1 MHPLAS
7 SPMDLRVELDF
18 RYFCPMQTT
27 LRPIQQSDD
36 LELGQLIKSV
46 LAEYKANKPGTAYF
60 DESTN
65 HLSDVFEE
73 SNSAYWVLEENG
85 KIIGGAGVFPTAGL
99 PIGTCE
105 LVKLYLYPEA
115 RGRGFGKIL
124 MEKCFESA
132 KKLGYQKMYLETMP
146 ELNQAVNMYEKLG
159 FEKLTGALG
168 NSGHFGCDI
177 WMLKQL

>member
-1 MHPLAS
+1 
-7 SPMDLRVELDF
+7 
-18 RYFCPMQTT
+18 MQIN

-36 LELGQLIKSV
+36 AALGQLIKSV

-60 DESTN
+60 DESTD
-65 HLSDVFEE
+65 HLSVVFEE
-73 SNSAYWVLEENG
+73 AASAYWVLEEEG
-85 KIIGGAGVFPTAGL
+85 KIIGGGGVFPTAGL
-99 PIGTCE
+99 PTLTCE

-115 RGRGFGKIL
+115 RGKGFGKML

-132 KKLGYQKMYLETMP
+132 KNLGYASMYLETMP
-146 ELNQAVNMYEKLG
+146 ELNQAVNMYEKMG

-177 WMLKQL
+177 WMLKLL